1 MGEKAENVAIAK
13 LAGAKSAH
21 AKAEGV
27 MLKAKLNKE
36 KVAKDGDDRLN
47 ALKKKHNVAEKKLD
61 SKLHAVFEALRKK
74 VKKADAAQDVLVKAA
89 KGIWKAENA
98 VYAKATWA
106 VAAALK
112 QHDITGKEQA
122 RTKEISRKAVNTW
135 NEDHKALMKSRTTL
149 EETDKFLHAHV
160 ATSMGY

>member
-1 MGEKAENVAIAK
+1 MAARDKARDELKKWDKARDVAIANYHVLEANWVRSSAAHKATEKAENVAIAK

-36 KVAKDGDDRLN
+36 KVAKDGDDRLA
-47 ALKKKHNVAEKKLD
+47 ALKKKHIVAEKKLD
-61 SKLHAVFEALRKK
+61 SKLHAVFDALREK

-98 VYAKATWA
+98 VYAKAT
-106 VAAALK
+106 
-112 QHDITGKEQA
+112 
-122 RTKEISRKAVNTW
+122 
-135 NEDHKALMKSRTTL
+135 
-149 EETDKFLHAHV
+149 
-160 ATSMGY
+160 